1 MFKDAIV
8 KVKCITDNKSL
19 VDALDSEKMI
29 KDRWLRLHMLG
40 INDMIDKG
48 EVDKV
53 QWIESKN
60 QLADALTKKG
70 ICRDKLIQSISRR

>member
-1 MFKDAIV
+1 MFKYAKI

-19 VDALDSEKMI
+19 VDALYSERML
-29 KDRWLRLHMLG
+29 KDKWLRLHILG
-40 INDMIDKG
+40 ISDMIEKG

-53 QWIESKN
+53 QWIDSKN

-70 ICRDKLIQSISRR
+70 ICRDRLIHSISRG